1 MEHWGFEI
9 EDSAMSPVITEQ
21 LLDAT
26 AEAVEVCFGTR
37 YAHLPASVSNVPCA
51 PDAPR
56 SFWTG
61 SWKYCASDASLF
73 YLPTIQE
80 VLKSPTRNLCRV
92 RINGYRSNN
101 LFVWSRQRR
110 GRFGEHAVKRAQGVS
125 RREAQT
131 DRCRGWFKSSETHPK
146 TRKDGP
152 KLHEE
157 GSPLWGRVWGYPH
170 EFNSEH
176 L

>member
-1 MEHWGFEI
+1 
-9 EDSAMSPVITEQ
+9 MSFI
-21 LLDAT
+21 
-26 AEAVEVCFGTR
+26 
-37 YAHLPASVSNVPCA
+37 
-51 PDAPR
+51 
-56 SFWTG
+56 
-61 SWKYCASDASLF
+61 
-73 YLPTIQE
+73 
-80 VLKSPTRNLCRV
+80 
-92 RINGYRSNN
+92 RISHRSNN

-176 L
+176 LQAPKTLENKFGRRDTDAPLPHFSFVARPLLLLKLAAAQFTIFGFHSRGWGTFSKTGGSTEWPVLI